1 MKSINHIAIIMD
13 GNGRWAKA
21 QGKIRTAG
29 HLVGAENVRTI
40 AIAANRLGVKHL
52 TLYAFSTENWQRSQ
66 EEVSYIMKLPAIFFK
81 KYMKEFI
88 DRGFRMEIIGELE
101 QLPKSTKEVLLEA
114 EEESKQNKGLHLSIC
129 MNYGGQSETVIAAKR
144 YAKALQEN
152 PKLELTMDNF
162 HEFLL
167 TKNLP
172 PVDLMIRTGGEER
185 ISNYL
190 PWQLAYAELMFVQE
204 SWPEFS
210 EEVLKNCI
218 EKYKH
223 RNRRF
228 GGVKE

>member
-223 RNRRF
+223 RDRRF